1 MVRLETPC
9 RRSSPKINFFVSHK
23 LRKTKSEDFGFGMVG
38 WSRSSKFSYQA
49 VPEEKLRDPQYHSR
63 MEAAEASHAAKE
75 KVAPGK
81 LGEEVDQEN

>member
-1 MVRLETPC
+1 
-9 RRSSPKINFFVSHK
+9 
-23 LRKTKSEDFGFGMVG
+23 MVG